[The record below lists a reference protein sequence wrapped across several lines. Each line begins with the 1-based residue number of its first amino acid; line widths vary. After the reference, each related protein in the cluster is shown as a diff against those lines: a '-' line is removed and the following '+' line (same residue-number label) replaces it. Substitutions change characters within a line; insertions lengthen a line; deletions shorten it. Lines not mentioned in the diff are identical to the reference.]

1 MTYALHLAVML
12 GLYGMLA
19 LAANLAI
26 GFGGLLS
33 LSTAAFYG
41 LAKAAGDE
49 ARSMGKLMR
58 VDSNYDDYYEED
70 RGGGGGG
77 SGYYDEDDR

>member
-41 LAKAAGDE
+41 LGAYLYGILAARAGMPF
-49 ARSMGKLMR
+49 AAAASTPALPACAN
-58 VDSNYDDYYEED
+58 S
-70 RGGGGGG
+70 
-77 SGYYDEDDR
+77 SI